1 MRPTRYEIVVDRILR
16 LEDLGEFV
24 GMTARYERGT
34 TVLDGVVRDQAALVG
49 TVARIEAL
57 GGRVRRYLPRP
68 HDNGD
73 TGDTGDTGEKRE
85 DGDGRPGRDRP

>member
-24 GMTARYERGT
+24 GMTAHYEHGT
-34 TVLDGVVRDQAALVG
+34 TVLHGVVRDQAALVG

-68 HDNGD
+68 DADDHN
-73 TGDTGDTGEKRE
+73 
-85 DGDGRPGRDRP
+85 GRDREDRHGRPDRTGA

>member
-68 HDNGD
+68 HDNGEN
-73 TGDTGDTGEKRE
+73 GEKRE

>member
-1 MRPTRYEIVVDRILR
+1 MRPTRYEIVVEGTLR

-24 GMTARYERGT
+24 GMTAHYERGT
-34 TVLDGVVRDQAALVG
+34 TVLDGVVRDQAVLVG

-68 HDNGD
+68 DCD
-73 TGDTGDTGEKRE
+73 SDGEK
-85 DGDGRPGRDRP
+85 GGNGAGRPGRDRP